1 MGRWGD
7 TVAAH
12 LPVLCGADETLVQAF
27 VPVTLY
33 ARAVDFVQAG
43 RRDQLTDAWLVL
55 RNDPSPETVQR
66 VLHEYTDPFI
76 QCTGS
81 VARSIDDA
89 MIAGGAHFLD
99 PILARLVR
107 VDFDAEPTVRT
118 WLDHPVPGLR
128 QVAGLL
134 LAERDGTTVDSAPSI
149 IELLL
154 AEDDLL
160 RARARKC
167 VIPGPGVVQMS
178 VTTTGPQV
186 VTQLALF
193 ADKHRASAPGT
204 ALVFRWHLER
214 MLHDDPEAV
223 SAWCDAVDL
232 VGPHAPEATI
242 IAGIRWISTPVW
254 KLLLDRLR
262 SGSPA
267 LQASILRALSNLV
280 QECADD
286 DGDFSTVR
294 GILRI
299 NSTRWAQVY
308 EVVGAIDPESLLAVR
323 LLPTVIDD
331 VFETVD
337 KVLEATG
344 GALDK
349 ASGLRASQ
357 ELRRTFETSFG
368 AILAAS
374 TEDEVRQ
381 GLHRL
386 GRSTITEPYGAEA
399 AIVAVRDRRTRPDAD
414 GRPWTGLLTEW
425 ARHLLSRRVRDG
437 ADLMERDVV
446 LQALAAA
453 AAVEPESF
461 RDRADQ
467 KILSRSLAEVGLQ
480 HDSWPGRAA
489 AARLL
494 GLLRYGSPVVFQA
507 LQQMLGDT
515 SVDVRKAAHQAILRL
530 RSVDLSLISDL
541 GAALSGQSVTVAW
554 AAAQLLG
561 EIGENIRTPKT
572 ARDAIIAALAAAV
585 EDPRSRRA
593 VHFAFVDTALPEMPE
608 LDDVYTETLRRVYRL
623 G

>member
-1 MGRWGD
+1 MC
-7 TVAAH
+7 H
-12 LPVLCGADETLVQAF
+12 
-27 VPVTLY
+27 
-33 ARAVDFVQAG
+33 
-43 RRDQLTDAWLVL
+43 
-55 RNDPSPETVQR
+55 
-66 VLHEYTDPFI
+66 
-76 QCTGS
+76 TG
-81 VARSIDDA
+81 ARS
-89 MIAGGAHFLD
+89 
-99 PILARLVR
+99 
-107 VDFDAEPTVRT
+107 
-118 WLDHPVPGLR
+118 
-128 QVAGLL
+128 
-134 LAERDGTTVDSAPSI
+134 
-149 IELLL
+149 
-154 AEDDLL
+154 
-160 RARARKC
+160 RAD
-167 VIPGPGVVQMS
+167 VGHHDGPGRHPARPFRGQ
-178 VTTTGPQV
+178 
-186 VTQLALF
+186 
-193 ADKHRASAPGT
+193 ASRLGAGNG
-204 ALVFRWHLER
+204 AGVRWHLER

-425 ARHLLSRRVRDG
+425 ARHLLSRRRRDG

-461 RDRADQ
+461 RDRADP

-507 LQQMLGDT
+507 LQQMLGAPR
-515 SVDVRKAAHQAILRL
+515 SMSARPRL
-530 RSVDLSLISDL
+530 RRSCGCAASISASLAISAPRCLGKASRWPGPRPSCWARSARTSEPRRLQETLSSRRSRRRSRIRDL
-541 GAALSGQSVTVAW
+541 GARSTSPSSTPPFPRCRNWTTCTQKPCEGSTGLDRRASQTPREWPKTKAHRQGGRRRFAPRLLLLLLNIPNRVSMLKPCCGTAPPCVALSALRQCPGDMVRCPSCDIPDSCVTWDSCCGSTTV
-554 AAAQLLG
+554 
-561 EIGENIRTPKT
+561 
-572 ARDAIIAALAAAV
+572 
-585 EDPRSRRA
+585 
-593 VHFAFVDTALPEMPE
+593 
-608 LDDVYTETLRRVYRL
+608 
-623 G
+623 